1 MEIDGRSSAPTWTFV
16 YAVFWGGYSAIM
28 LFVMAE
34 RTCPSFAAA
43 ILTSLSGVIVIGLGF
58 AVYRRSQIAAWL
70 LVAFALSDLAAR
82 IVGGRSGLVMPIPLL
97 AFSLLAAMYLRKQ
110 AKASTAW
117 GLNSSPSSI
126 GYNVELFLPES
137 SANRVATRKRLAQ
150 RGLDLGV
157 SGLRVPPMAHR
168 SRYRLSDS
176 SLACAFADASWAFI
190 AFAAAAL

>member
-1 MEIDGRSSAPTWTFV
+1 
-16 YAVFWGGYSAIM
+16 
-28 LFVMAE
+28 MAE
-34 RTCPSFAAA
+34 QRPSFAAA

-117 GLNSSPSSI
+117 N
-126 GYNVELFLPES
+126 
-137 SANRVATRKRLAQ
+137 
-150 RGLDLGV
+150 
-157 SGLRVPPMAHR
+157 
-168 SRYRLSDS
+168 
-176 SLACAFADASWAFI
+176 
-190 AFAAAAL
+190 